1 MKIVSE
7 ERMKMMQER
16 LIQEHNRK
24 EMVKKD
30 MIENTNYIDW
40 LIEFTKEH
48 PVFSDEDWLYNE
60 ENISKEDLEKVR
72 NLPLLFECIYSYA
85 NRNYISSNL
94 DEWGESF
101 SINKDDVY
109 MNIGYNTGQG
119 TIFYCERTDKQEN
132 SIYFYSIMN
141 PNTSMRTMHI
151 EHCLEQISDDI
162 RELLVTFKVPV
173 EYIHEMV
180 SNAEKETDIEKQYTK
195 K

>member
-1 MKIVSE
+1 MKKVSE
-7 ERMKMMQER
+7 ERLKKMQEQVEKEQ
-16 LIQEHNRK
+16 LRK
-24 EMVKKD
+24 ETVKKD
-30 MIENTNYIDW
+30 MLESTDYIDW
-40 LIEFTKEH
+40 LIAFTKEY
-48 PVFSDEDWLYNE
+48 PIFSTEDWLYNE
-60 ENISKEDLEKVR
+60 EDISKEDLERVH

-85 NRNYISSNL
+85 DRNYLSSTL

-119 TIFYCERTDKQEN
+119 TSFYCERTDKQEN

-151 EHCLEQISDDI
+151 EHRLEQISDDI
-162 RELLVTFKVPV
+162 KELLVNFKVPV

-180 SNAEKETDIEKQYTK
+180 SNTEKETELQKQYIK

>member
-1 MKIVSE
+1 MKKVSE
-7 ERMKMMQER
+7 ERLKRMQEQIEKEQ
-16 LIQEHNRK
+16 LRK
-24 EMVKKD
+24 ETVKKD
-30 MIENTNYIDW
+30 MLESTDYIDW
-40 LIEFTKEH
+40 LIAFTKEY
-48 PVFSDEDWLYNE
+48 PIFSTDDWLYNE
-60 ENISKEDLEKVR
+60 EDLSKEDLERVN

-85 NRNYISSNL
+85 DRNYLSSTL

-101 SINKDDVY
+101 SINKDDIY

-119 TIFYCERTDKQEN
+119 TSFYCERTEKQEN

-151 EHCLEQISDDI
+151 EHRLEQISDDI
-162 RELLVTFKVPV
+162 KELLVNFKVPV

-180 SNAEKETDIEKQYTK
+180 SNTEKETDIKKQYIK